1 MSGGEDRKR
10 RSEDHKRTVEDA
22 KLAGDEHGH
31 SSAASPVGA
40 AAHSEKP
47 ATGEVIGLIA
57 GNGRFPLIF
66 AREARARGYRISA
79 VAHRGE
85 TDEAIEKEV
94 DDVAWVKVGQLG
106 KLIRS
111 LKNAGVERAVMAG
124 GIDKVRSLT
133 QLRPDLRGVLFLRH
147 ALTSGHGDD
156 ALLRAL
162 ADELEGEGIAV
173 VPSTLFLES
182 LIATP
187 GRIAG
192 PKPAAQALADVKTGC
207 RVLEALGDVDV
218 GQSVVVEHGV
228 VLAVEAVEG
237 TDEAVRRAGRLGRG
251 GAVVVK
257 MAKHAQ
263 DMRFDVPAVGPGTIV
278 SMIDA
283 RACVL
288 AVEAGATL
296 LLDRQHLCDDAVRAG
311 ITVVGCSR
319 SGGVAGFSDD

>member
-1 MSGGEDRKR
+1 MSRSEDPKRGNEDRKPG
-10 RSEDHKRTVEDA
+10 
-22 KLAGDEHGH
+22 GDEHGQSVATAQAGADQ
-31 SSAASPVGA
+31 SS
-40 AAHSEKP
+40 ENP

-162 ADELEGEGIAV
+162 ADELEGEGISV
-173 VPSTLFLES
+173 VPSTLFLDS
-182 LIATP
+182 LIAPP

-192 PKPAAQALADVKTGC
+192 PKPASQALADVKTGC

-296 LLDRQHLCDDAVRAG
+296 LIDRQHLCDDAVRAG
-311 ITVVGCSR
+311 ITIVGCSR
-319 SGGVAGFSDD
+319 TGGVAGFSDD